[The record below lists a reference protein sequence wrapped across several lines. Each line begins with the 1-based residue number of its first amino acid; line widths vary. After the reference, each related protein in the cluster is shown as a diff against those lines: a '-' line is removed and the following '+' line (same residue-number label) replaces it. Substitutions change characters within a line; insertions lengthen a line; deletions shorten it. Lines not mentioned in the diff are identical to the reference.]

1 MAPFKLKFRMASG
14 SRSVSQE
21 TESEQPSQQ
30 LLLNTVTTPISGS
43 TTTIYSEQTTDSFG
57 SMHNDQRALIE
68 NSGRE
73 SGEQIG
79 ELEYKLYFLFKI
91 FKLL

>member
-30 LLLNTVTTPISGS
+30 LLLNNVTTPISGS

-57 SMHNDQRALIE
+57 SMHDQRALIE
-68 NSGRE
+68 QNNRE
-73 SGEQIG
+73 NNEQIG
-79 ELEYKLYFLFKI
+79 ELSIGINLYDEI
-91 FKLL
+91 NYNNV